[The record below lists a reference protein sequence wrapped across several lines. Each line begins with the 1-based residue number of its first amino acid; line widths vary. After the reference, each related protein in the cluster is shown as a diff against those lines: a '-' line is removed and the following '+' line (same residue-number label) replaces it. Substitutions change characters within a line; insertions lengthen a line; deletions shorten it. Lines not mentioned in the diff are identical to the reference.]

1 MTTTDA
7 RKPTLLLVHGAWR
20 GAWCWEDLE
29 AELAESAWAT
39 QAVELS
45 SALRLR
51 RRTTIPR
58 HARRRTGDPDRT
70 HTHFGTSC
78 RGGTFLW
85 GIPVTQAIGSAAN
98 VIGVVY
104 LAAFMLDVGE
114 CLLSVTDKSV
124 PDDNA
129 GVIAVT
135 SDMRTA
141 FYSDVADD
149 QTSRAM
155 SELMPQSHS
164 SFAETVTRAGWREMP
179 SAHAVCSNDH
189 SFSPELQ
196 EQFATRAGTVERLA
210 SGHSLIFSMPAE
222 LARLLSRLALASA
235 AAATT
240 LKYRRTGEI

>member
-1 MTTTDA
+1 
-7 RKPTLLLVHGAWR
+7 
-20 GAWCWEDLE
+20 
-29 AELAESAWAT
+29 
-39 QAVELS
+39 
-45 SALRLR
+45 
-51 RRTTIPR
+51 
-58 HARRRTGDPDRT
+58 
-70 HTHFGTSC
+70 
-78 RGGTFLW
+78 
-85 GIPVTQAIGSAAN
+85 
-98 VIGVVY
+98 VIGAVY

-155 SELMPQSHS
+155 SELMPQSHG

-179 SAHAVCSNDH
+179 SAYVVCSNDH
-189 SFSPELQ
+189 SFSPKLQ